1 MLIDVCF
8 STFSSS
14 IPRHLLCFFSS
25 LYCIFLLVICVEG
38 ADVTFI
44 YYGLLDLHRPGLEVR
59 R

>member
-1 MLIDVCF
+1 MFVSVYLVLAFVVIYCV
-8 STFSSS
+8 
-14 IPRHLLCFFSS
+14 FFSS